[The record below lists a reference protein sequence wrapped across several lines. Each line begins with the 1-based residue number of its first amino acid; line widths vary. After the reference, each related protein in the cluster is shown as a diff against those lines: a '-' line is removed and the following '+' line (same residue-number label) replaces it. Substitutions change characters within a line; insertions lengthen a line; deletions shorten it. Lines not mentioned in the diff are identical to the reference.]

1 MSYYKV
7 YLMSNLIRD
16 YNKLPK
22 NLWQYKATKTPTTF
36 EKSNVLKT
44 MSSYKVVIVDFSI
57 HISSKVWMKSTKNTQ
72 QKEIVHIKLVMLGW
86 WEECSKMDGLH
97 NPQGRASQIG
107 HINHVKNYIAIIN
120 PLTLTCRVRLPR
132 WWGSW
137 NKRPMMMRQ
146 QWSSTQWLV

>member
-7 YLMSNLIRD
+7 HLMFNLIRD
-16 YNKLPK
+16 YNKWPK
-22 NLWQYKATKTPTTF
+22 NLWQYKATKMPNNIW
-36 EKSNVLKT
+36 KSNMFKT
-44 MSSYKVVIVDFSI
+44 MSSYKVVIVSSSI

-86 WEECSKMDGLH
+86 WEECSKMNGLH

-107 HINHVKNYIAIIN
+107 HINHVKNYIAIIR
-120 PLTLTCRVRLPR
+120 PLTSR

-146 QWSSTQWLV
+146 QWSPTQWLV